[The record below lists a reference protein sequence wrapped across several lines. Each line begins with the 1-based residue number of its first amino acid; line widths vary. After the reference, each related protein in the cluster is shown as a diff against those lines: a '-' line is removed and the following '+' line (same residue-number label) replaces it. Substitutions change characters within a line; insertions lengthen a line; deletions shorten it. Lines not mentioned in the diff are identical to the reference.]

1 MSRLA
6 SVLFCAV
13 APVFLAVPV
22 AHASLDLQFG
32 NMTALDMETN
42 QFSIDVQLTGLDED
56 GVFESVA
63 GFQMDVATSGMEIL
77 GIDPLSALGY
87 LQYGEIDDDI
97 YRLINVDLFG
107 NVIEPE
113 PNPIGLYRLN
123 LLVTQSS
130 GPLTIELFNIIFS
143 NPSIEELPVGKDSY
157 SLTIPA
163 PATLSLVACGL
174 LGSRRR
180 RLG

>member
-6 SVLFCAV
+6 SVLFCVV

-42 QFSIDVQLTGLDED
+42 QFSIDVQLTGLDD
-56 GVFESVA
+56 QRVA

-77 GIDPLSALGY
+77 GVEPLSALGY
-87 LQYGEIDDDI
+87 LNYGEIDDGI
-97 YRLINVDLFG
+97 YRVINVDLAG

-113 PNPIGLYRLN
+113 DDPEDPIGLYRLD

-130 GPLTIELFNIIFS
+130 GPLTIELFNIVFT
-143 NPSIEELPVGKDSY
+143 NPFAEEVPVGQDSY